1 MKIDFN
7 NQSYIPDYGHF
18 ALCTDC
24 HLLTPC
30 GLGLAKCS
38 LPSIWTSQIC
48 MNWRIFTHCNTSI
61 FKI

>member
-18 ALCTDC
+18 YLCTGC
-24 HLLTPC
+24 RLLKPC

-48 MNWRIFTHCNTSI
+48 MNGRIFTHCNTSI

>member
-1 MKIDFN
+1 MKIDLN
-7 NQSYIPDYGHF
+7 NQSYTSSDGDY

-24 HLLTPC
+24 HLLKPC

-38 LPSIWTSQIC
+38 LPSIWTSQVC
-48 MNWRIFTHCNTSI
+48 RTWQIFINCNTSI